1 VEWVID
7 ILSFIAAVAAVLL
20 LAYALYLV
28 RVHRE
33 QRRHHELDKASER
46 LSCSVSDL
54 QNTLGVGETFSDLVD
69 RVSNETKRRRENE
82 QIRQAGEDIRKAGED
97 IRKASED
104 IRESQESRRERQEAV
119 RQVQEDERQLREEE
133 RQRNGRKAQ

>member
-20 LAYALYLV
+20 LAYALFLV
-28 RVHRE
+28 REHRVQKQHHDLE
-33 QRRHHELDKASER
+33 SASQRLR
-46 LSCSVSDL
+46 CSVSDL
-54 QNTLGVGETFSDLVD
+54 RNTLGVGETFSDLVE
-69 RVSNETKRRRENE
+69 RMNHETKRRRENE

-104 IRESQESRRERQEAV
+104 IRESQESRRERQEEK

-133 RQRNGRKAQ
+133 RQRNGRKA